1 MGKEVLFVDDE
12 ELIREIFS
20 DAFAAS
26 GYTVKLASTAEEALE
41 MLRYDFCQVI
51 FSDLNLP
58 GMNGIELC
66 KRVRKDRPTA
76 ILHALTG
83 YASLFE
89 LIDCREA
96 GFDDYFIKP
105 MKIEQL
111 LKATEQAFERIERWK
126 RR

>member
-1 MGKEVLFVDDE
+1 MGKDVLFIDDE

-20 DAFAAS
+20 DAFSAS

-105 MKIEQL
+105 MKIDQL